1 MDLTIVVIMV
11 TSILLS
17 IVAFGFFYL
26 WTSIRAIRRD
36 LELPPLRDKMTPL
49 DLTPRL
55 LKNAPKIKPKYRS
68 DFDLFEREKNHN

>member
-1 MDLTIVVIMV
+1 MDLTSIVVMV

-36 LELPPLRDKMTPL
+36 IVLPPLRDKMTPL

-55 LKNAPKIKPKYRS
+55 LKNAPRIKPKYRS
-68 DFDLFEREKNHN
+68 DIDLFEREKNHN

>member
-36 LELPPLRDKMTPL
+36 LELPPLRDKMAPL